1 MQWHIKLSVETCFRT
16 QIQLVQLTFETN
28 SAGNSLFNVISE
40 MSSPW
45 LLPLYYQIIGSVQG
59 RDTKLNAACSTII
72 SLIKKYATSLFLEI
86 EYYSMLAI
94 GVFLFII

>member
-1 MQWHIKLSVETCFRT
+1 MLQSPLQWHIKLGVETCIRI
-16 QIQLVQLTFETN
+16 QIQLVLLTFETN

-72 SLIKKYATSLFLEI
+72 SLIKKYAESLFLEI
-86 EYYSMLAI
+86 EYYSK
-94 GVFLFII
+94 F